1 MFYQHFIP
9 VMEKVLFKNKEF
21 ASFISARLMF
31 TIAILMQSVVIGWQ
45 MYELTKDPFALGLAG
60 LTEAIP
66 SIITALISG
75 AIVDSRDRKK
85 VLTFAYALMFVCSV
99 SLFLISSDYFPL
111 IVSQKVF
118 LMYCVIFI
126 TGISRGFYMPA
137 SQALLGQIVD
147 KSMYPVAVSWNISIW
162 QIGAI
167 SGPAIG
173 GFVYGFFGINVTYL
187 IIISFVFLAI
197 TFISMIKPKPK
208 PIIKDMSIFEKLT
221 SGMKFVFDKK
231 VVLGSMTLDLFA
243 VLFGGA
249 TALLPVFASEILD
262 AGPKGLGIL
271 RAAPSVGAVIMAL
284 YLTKRPPL
292 KNTGRYLFFSVAAFG
307 CTILLFAVS
316 KSFYL
321 SVTALALSGMFDSIS
336 VVIRQTILQLYTPDD
351 MKGRVSAVNSIFI
364 GSSNEIGAF
373 ESGFAAKLLG
383 VIPSVI
389 FGGLMTLAVVGV
401 SSFAFPSLRKL
412 QLKDKQ

>member
-1 MFYQHFIP
+1 MGK
-9 VMEKVLFKNKEF
+9 ELFRNKKF
-21 ASFISARLMF
+21 LFFISARLMF

-85 VLTFAYALMFVCSV
+85 VLTFAYALMFICSV
-99 SLFLISSDYFPL
+99 SLFLISSGFFPL

-137 SQALLGQIVD
+137 SQALLGQLVD
-147 KSMYPVAVSWNISIW
+147 KSLYPVAVSWNISIW

-173 GFVYGFFGINVTYL
+173 GFVYGFLGINVTYL
-187 IIISFVFLAI
+187 TIITFIFLAL
-197 TFISMIKPKPK
+197 TFISMIKSKPK
-208 PIIKDMSIFEKLT
+208 PVIKDMSIFEKLT
-221 SGMKFVFDKK
+221 SGIKFVMNKK
-231 VVLGSMTLDLFA
+231 IILGSMTLDLFA

-284 YLTKRPPL
+284 YLTKHPPL
-292 KNTGRYLFFSVAAFG
+292 KNTGRYLMLSVAAFG
-307 CTILLFAVS
+307 CTILLFAIS

-383 VIPSVI
+383 VVPSVL
-389 FGGLMTLAVVGV
+389 FGGFMTLIVVGV
-401 SSFAFPSLRKL
+401 SSVTFPSLRRL
-412 QLKDKQ
+412 QLKDKH